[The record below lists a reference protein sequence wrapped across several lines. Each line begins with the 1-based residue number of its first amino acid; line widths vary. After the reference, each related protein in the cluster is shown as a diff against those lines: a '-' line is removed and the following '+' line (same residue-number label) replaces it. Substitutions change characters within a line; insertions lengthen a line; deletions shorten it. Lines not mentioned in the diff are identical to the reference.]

1 VEIPTPSQS
10 PQWGAARLRAD
21 VLAGHSPIEGIC
33 RATAPAQADDHGAVK
48 LHATPGSEA
57 LSQVIVSR
65 AERRTPF
72 LAFLAQELAPNEGRG
87 LAVARIATACTITVA
102 ISMTFRIP
110 LAAYMAYMVF
120 LISKD
125 DIAGTARMA
134 VAGSLA
140 ITFAVIFSLGLAQIS
155 LGDPAIRLPAMALIT
170 FLAMF
175 SARTFALGPI
185 SFLAGFVVVTMQS
198 VVDQVPNP
206 EAFTRLTLWLWVVVV
221 VPVALTMLINLLFG
235 PAASAVADRGVRKVL
250 ADLEAA
256 LTGGEIAGRLGEW
269 RTILVPLTGKS
280 RNPAAVQRLL
290 DALIILEAYPDP
302 IPPRERP
309 RLASLVRACL
319 GALERSNPVTD
330 APPESESTPEAL
342 AATRAFADLQH
353 EFARTQAPQPAHT
366 AQKPRQLF
374 VPDALSNPA
383 HWQFA
388 LKTTIAIMIAYSV
401 YTMLDWPGLLTSIVT
416 VFFVALGSVGETVH
430 KLTLRISGAIIGG
443 LIAGLSIV
451 FVIPHFTD
459 IGQLSLLTA
468 LVALFA
474 GWVSTSSERLS
485 YAGMQIALAFFM
497 GLLQTYSPAND
508 LTVLR
513 DRVAGILLGN
523 VVITL
528 VFSVLWP
535 ESAITRLRGALAGA
549 LRSIAA
555 LLKSPQ
561 DAAANR
567 QHTVETLA
575 QADNFETLSLFEM
588 QMLPRQTR
596 LPDLHDIE
604 RLAGAA
610 FVASSEPLVRD
621 VDARAVAAL
630 GDWLDRAA
638 RATEEDSALPSLA
651 EAATK
656 SGAAMTAESR
666 TVAQAAVSKL
676 SLEIE
681 HVAAS
686 AQ

>member
-1 VEIPTPSQS
+1 VER
-10 PQWGAARLRAD
+10 G
-21 VLAGHSPIEGIC
+21 
-33 RATAPAQADDHGAVK
+33 
-48 LHATPGSEA
+48 
-57 LSQVIVSR
+57 
-65 AERRTPF
+65 TPF
-72 LAFLAQELAPNEGRG
+72 LAFLAQELAPREGRG
-87 LAVARIATACTITVA
+87 LAIARIAAACTITVA
-102 ISMTFRIP
+102 IAMTFRIP

-120 LISKD
+120 LTSKD

-140 ITFAVIFSLGLAQIS
+140 ITLGVIFSLGLAQIS
-155 LGDPAIRLPAMALIT
+155 LGDPAIRLPAMALTT

-185 SFLAGFVVVTMQS
+185 SFLAGFIVVTMQS
-198 VVDQVPNP
+198 VVDQMPNP

-221 VPVALTMLINLLFG
+221 VPVAVTMLINLLFG
-235 PAASAVADRGVRKVL
+235 PAASAVAERGVKKVL

-256 LTGGEIAGRLGEW
+256 LASGEIAGRLGEW
-269 RTILVPLTGKS
+269 RAILVPLAEKS
-280 RNPAAVQRLL
+280 RNPPAIHRLL

-302 IPPRERP
+302 IPPRERT
-309 RLASLVRACL
+309 RLSSLVRGCL
-319 GALERSNPVTD
+319 GALERRNLVTE
-330 APPESESTPEAL
+330 APPETESTPEAL
-342 AATRAFADLQH
+342 AATRAFAELQR
-353 EFARTQAPQPAHT
+353 EFSRTQAPQPAHT
-366 AQKPRQLF
+366 EQKRHQLF

-388 LKTTIAIMIAYSV
+388 LKTTLAIMIVYSV

-451 FVIPHFTD
+451 FILPHFTD
-459 IGQLSLLTA
+459 IGQLCVLTA
-468 LVALFA
+468 LVVLFA

-497 GLLQTYSPAND
+497 GLLQTYSPATD

-513 DRVAGILLGN
+513 DRVVGILLGN
-523 VVITL
+523 VVMTL

-535 ESAITRLRGALAGA
+535 ESAITKLRSASADA

-555 LLKSPQ
+555 LLQSPQ

-567 QHTVETLA
+567 QHTVEALA
-575 QADNFETLSLFEM
+575 RADNFEALSLFEM
-588 QMLPRQTR
+588 EMLPRQTH
-596 LPDLHDIE
+596 LPDLHGIE

-610 FVASSEPLVRD
+610 FVATGEPLAPD
-621 VDARAVAAL
+621 VDAQALAFL

-638 RATEEDSALPSLA
+638 HATAEDSVLPSIA
-651 EAATK
+651 EAETAAK
-656 SGAAMTAESR
+656 SWTAAQE
-666 TVAQAAVSKL
+666 AVSKL
-676 SLEIE
+676 HVETE
-681 HVAAS
+681 HVARS